1 MGVDFSFELETDM
14 KHQTLEQLQV
24 VAEVDQ
30 GYPRQT
36 MSRSERLERWAQLLE
51 RNPQRRLTTLR
62 ETEYQ
67 PDSART
73 IMRADGTAISV
84 AFHDPVLRDAGLKND
99 SYGEA
104 KRFFELT
111 DGQLHEV
118 ICYCHLGETV
128 SAATA
133 ARHIRWVLTGK
144 QPGML
149 ARMHEAFVW

>member
-1 MGVDFSFELETDM
+1 M

-30 GYPRQT
+30 HYSRQT
-36 MSRSERLERWAQLLE
+36 MSRNERLERWVQLLVRDPE
-51 RNPQRRLTTLR
+51 RRLATLHQ
-62 ETEYQ
+62 TEYQ
-67 PDSART
+67 PASARA
-73 IMRADGTAISV
+73 IMRGDDTPISI
-84 AFHDPVLRDAGLKND
+84 AFHDHVLRGAGLKND

-118 ICYCHLGETV
+118 ICYCHFGETV

-133 ARHIRWVLTGK
+133 ARHIRAALAGR

-149 ARMHEAFVW
+149 ARMHEAFR

>member
-1 MGVDFSFELETDM
+1 M
-14 KHQTLEQLQV
+14 KHQTLDKLQV
-24 VAEVDQ
+24 IAKVDQ
-30 GYPRQT
+30 DYPSQAL
-36 MSRSERLERWAQLLE
+36 SRSERLERWAQLLE
-51 RNPQRRLTTLR
+51 RNPEKRLTTLR

-67 PDSART
+67 PEVVRARLREDGSAL
-73 IMRADGTAISV
+73 SV
-84 AFHDPVLRDAGLKND
+84 AFQDQVLRDAGLKDD

-128 SAATA
+128 SAGTA
-133 ARHIRWVLTGK
+133 ARHVRVVMTGK
-144 QPGML
+144 RPGMF

>member
-1 MGVDFSFELETDM
+1 M
-14 KHQTLEQLQV
+14 KHQTLDKLQV
-24 VAEVDQ
+24 VAEVDP
-30 GYPRQT
+30 GYPGRA
-36 MSRSERLERWAQLLE
+36 MSRSERLDRWAQLLE
-51 RNPQRRLTTLR
+51 RNPEKRLLTLR

-67 PDSART
+67 PEGVRALLREDGSA
-73 IMRADGTAISV
+73 IWV
-84 AFHDPVLRDAGLKND
+84 AFQDPVLRNAGLKDD

-128 SAATA
+128 SAATT
-133 ARHIRWVLTGK
+133 ARHIRAVLTGK
-144 QPGML
+144 RPSMF

>member
-1 MGVDFSFELETDM
+1 M
-14 KHQTLEQLQV
+14 KHQTLEKLQV
-24 VAEVDQ
+24 VAEVGKD
-30 GYPRQT
+30 YRQT
-36 MSRSERLERWAQLLE
+36 LSRSERLDRWAQLLE
-51 RNPQRRLTTLR
+51 RNPEKRLTTLR

-67 PDSART
+67 PEGVRVLMREDGSAL
-73 IMRADGTAISV
+73 SV
-84 AFHDPVLRDAGLKND
+84 AFQDQVLRDAGLKDD

-104 KRFFELT
+104 RRFFELT

-133 ARHIRWVLTGK
+133 ARHIRGVITGRR
-144 QPGML
+144 PGVL